1 MSFFNIKGEFIY
13 ISYIMDF
20 LFIDDVSFIYI
31 CYYWFFLLDFK
42 MFNWFKGGEVKGL
55 IRLEKV
61 CFLVKSLVERFV
73 KSVLY
78 VEFMD
83 NIIVFVVF
91 LFGFFMVNW

>member
-55 IRLEKV
+55 IR
-61 CFLVKSLVERFV
+61 
-73 KSVLY
+73 
-78 VEFMD
+78 
-83 NIIVFVVF
+83 
-91 LFGFFMVNW
+91 